1 MHGDQTMNALTQLLH
16 RREARTALAVWTIVP
31 ALFLFFATT
40 LAVDPA
46 ANLDELR
53 LGAAVEDTGVSTPDG
68 EVAIGPRLVEGL
80 ESQVG
85 LEVTTYDTET
95 ALRDAIDAREV
106 AAGIVVPDGATQAL
120 MSGGPIELAVI
131 RTDANDPFT
140 NAFTANLAGQL
151 AANLN
156 AVLPTM
162 LPGAEPPAPPLVT
175 VATNTVAVTTDFRFA
190 TVMAALLLPLWMAGI
205 AFSVLLARAG
215 DVIRRGVGVGP
226 TAAAELAVAIVGAG
240 LVAAAL
246 VIGLATFTWNW
257 EIDLTGL
264 FGFGWL
270 GLTAVALLLLG
281 AIRAFGLEIGAGLGV
296 LALFVQQPVSGAAFP
311 ADMAPDLVAWA
322 EPIAPLRYLV
332 EGMRNLLIG
341 GSTTPDMVVALSVI
355 GLVGLGLAVV
365 GYARLAVVGRNAAPA
380 SVQPAG

>member
-1 MHGDQTMNALTQLLH
+1 MDALKQLLH
-16 RREARTALAVWTIVP
+16 RREARAALAVWTIVP

-53 LGAAVEDTGVSTPDG
+53 LGAAIVDTGVTTPEG

-80 ESQVG
+80 ETQMG
-85 LEVTTYDTET
+85 LEVTTYDTEA
-95 ALRDAIDAREV
+95 ALRDAIDSREV
-106 AAGIVVPDGATQAL
+106 GAGIVVPDGATQAL
-120 MSGGPIELAVI
+120 MTGRPIELGVI

-151 AANLN
+151 EANLN

-175 VATNTVAVTTDFRFA
+175 VAADTIATTADFRFA
-190 TVMAALLLPLWMAGI
+190 TVMAALLLPLWMAAV
-205 AFSVLLARAG
+205 AFSALLSRAG
-215 DVIRRGVGVGP
+215 DAIRRSAG
-226 TAAAELAVAIVGAG
+226 AAGSAASEMVVAIVGAG
-240 LVAAAL
+240 VVAAVL

-257 EIDLTGL
+257 EIDLIGL

-270 GLTAVALLLLG
+270 GLTAIAFLLLG
-281 AIRAFGLEIGAGLGV
+281 AVRAFGLEIGAILGV

-311 ADMAPDLVAWA
+311 STMAPDVVAWA
-322 EPIAPLRYLV
+322 EPVAPLRYLV

-341 GSTTPDMVVALSVI
+341 GSTTPDMALALSVI
-355 GLVGLGLAVV
+355 GVVGLGLALI
-365 GYARLAVVGRNAAPA
+365 GYGRLAVVRRQPAPA

>member
-1 MHGDQTMNALTQLLH
+1 MDALKQLLY
-16 RREARTALAVWTIVP
+16 RREARAALAVWTIVP

-53 LGAAVEDTGVSTPDG
+53 LGAAIVDTGVRTPEG

-80 ESQVG
+80 ETQMG
-85 LEVTTYDTET
+85 LEVTTYDTEA
-95 ALRDAIDAREV
+95 ALRDAIDSREV
-106 AAGIVVPDGATQAL
+106 GAGIVVPDGATQAL
-120 MSGGPIELAVI
+120 MTGRPIELGVI

-151 AANLN
+151 EANLN
-156 AVLPTM
+156 AVLPAM
-162 LPGAEPPAPPLVT
+162 LPGAEPPAAPLVT
-175 VATNTVAVTTDFRFA
+175 VAADTVAPTADFRFA
-190 TVMAALLLPLWMAGI
+190 TVMAALLLPLWMAAV
-205 AFSVLLARAG
+205 AFSALLSRAG
-215 DVIRRGVGVGP
+215 DAIRRSAG
-226 TAAAELAVAIVGAG
+226 AAGSAASEMVVAIVGAG
-240 LVAAAL
+240 VVAAVL

-257 EIDLTGL
+257 EIDLVGL

-270 GLTAVALLLLG
+270 GLTAIAFLLLG
-281 AIRAFGLEIGAGLGV
+281 AVRAFGLEIGAILGV

-311 ADMAPDLVAWA
+311 ATMAPDVVAWA
-322 EPIAPLRYLV
+322 EPVAPLRYLV

-341 GSTTPDMVVALSVI
+341 GSTTPDMALALSVI
-355 GLVGLGLAVV
+355 GLVGLGLALI
-365 GYARLAVVGRNAAPA
+365 GYGRLAVVRRQPAPA